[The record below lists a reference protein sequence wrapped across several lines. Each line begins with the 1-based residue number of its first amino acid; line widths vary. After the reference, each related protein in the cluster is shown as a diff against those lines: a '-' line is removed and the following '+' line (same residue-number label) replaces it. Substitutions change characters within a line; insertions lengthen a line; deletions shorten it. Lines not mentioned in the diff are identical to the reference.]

1 MDGTTA
7 RKFGNTGRRPSLRY
21 MNGGNTSEPRSHWQ
35 ARVHRLVCA
44 SSKTRCGVQ
53 PAARQH
59 RHSHVN
65 HLLAFPIATVL
76 GLVPCITNAQMTHQ
90 LDSTTLL
97 IDVVLDSNRVN
108 IPWDIVWGPDER
120 LWMTDGRLITR
131 WDPATDVLDTL
142 LERPYGNGMGLA
154 LHPDFPNTPQVFAV
168 FDTSEYYGWGGWY
181 SEVLRFS
188 YDDLLGQLTDETL
201 LRAFL
206 HNGEHSGGRLL
217 FDTTGMLLIT
227 TSEYGDD
234 IGLHGGPTLRIGPNG
249 EIPSDNPWG
258 DDRWTTGHRNAQGLA
273 LLPNGQ
279 PVSTELCM
287 NGSEIDILHPG
298 TDHGWPWWDG
308 NDCWYPEVCDTLN
321 AVAPAGWYPQSVS
334 GCAFY
339 TSAAIPEFT
348 NRLLA
353 CGLGSNGLV
362 ATRFDPTYA
371 AVDTSVH
378 FAGGAF
384 NDLDRI
390 RDIALKPDGS
400 FFLITNDRFDARIRW
415 VRPETSTS
423 ISENHDHLL
432 KLWPNPTDGPV
443 HVPAA
448 RSATVEVVDAL
459 GRTIQLRAEH
469 LGEQVRVDLSGE
481 APGLYTVR
489 IANNGTYT
497 LGHVVKR

>member
-1 MDGTTA
+1 M
-7 RKFGNTGRRPSLRY
+7 
-21 MNGGNTSEPRSHWQ
+21 
-35 ARVHRLVCA
+35 
-44 SSKTRCGVQ
+44 
-53 PAARQH
+53 
-59 RHSHVN
+59 N
-65 HLLAFPIATVL
+65 HLLAFPIAAAL
-76 GLVPCITNAQMTHQ
+76 GLLPCISNAQLTHP
-90 LDSTTLL
+90 LDSTILQ
-97 IDVVLDSNRVN
+97 IDVVLDSSRVN

-120 LWMTDGRLITR
+120 LWMTDGKLITR

-249 EIPSDNPWG
+249 ETLNDNPWG

-279 PVSTELCM
+279 PVNTELCM
-287 NGSEIDILHPG
+287 NGSEIDMLHPG

-321 AVAPAGWYPQSVS
+321 AAAPAGWYPQSVS

-339 TSAAIPEFT
+339 TSAAIPEFS
-348 NRLLA
+348 NSLLA
-353 CGLGSNGLV
+353 CGLGSSGLV
-362 ATRFDPTYA
+362 STQFNTTYD
-371 AVDTSVH
+371 AVDTSIH
-378 FAGGAF
+378 YAGGAF
-384 NDLDRI
+384 DDIERI

-400 FFLITNDRFDARIRW
+400 FYLITNDRFDARIRW
-415 VRPETSTS
+415 VRPELNTSMN
-423 ISENHDHLL
+423 EDPAHPL
-432 KLWPNPTDGPV
+432 KLWPNPTDGLVTVNASPQAALLVMDAFGRPV
-443 HVPAA
+443 DVPAQ
-448 RSATVEVVDAL
+448 RVGETY
-459 GRTIQLRAEH
+459 QL
-469 LGEQVRVDLSGE
+469 DLSAQASGVY
-481 APGLYTVR
+481 AIMLVDGGAIRTQRV
-489 IANNGTYT
+489 I
-497 LGHVVKR
+497 KR